1 MLPSEIAARQK
12 ALLEQYPP
20 AIQKQIHTLTIKCVA
35 LGVPALFTRMSEGPV
50 VRTFFFQPQ
59 GLALFGPLM
68 SKEEEIAGSLGVESV
83 RVERVLGEISIAV
96 PRADR
101 QLIEFDK
108 CLHTMLTSPITKE
121 MALPLLMGQSTN
133 GEHLYADLAA
143 QPHLLIAG
151 TTGSGKSV
159 YTAQLICSLA
169 LFRTPE
175 ELEFVLVD
183 TKNLDLVLFKGLE
196 HVKYVLSD
204 INDLRL
210 ALQQLLGEV
219 RLRNQ
224 EMSGIARNI
233 GEWNRLQEIHANAIH
248 IPNAQKYKD
257 YERSRKMK
265 YKILIIDEMAD
276 VFMQDR
282 SYLSQFKKSERPI
295 AIEDLVQQILQI
307 SRAAGIHLI
316 LATQQ
321 PSVKIISGVMKANAP
336 ARVSFKL
343 PSMSDSRVIL
353 DENGAEN
360 LLGKGDYLYKIAG
373 SDTVKRAH
381 SAFVSTNDIATI
393 LVQNEEIRRQYAT
406 ILQP

>member
-1 MLPSEIAARQK
+1 MLPSEAALKQK
-12 ALLEQYPP
+12 SLIEQYPP
-20 AIQKQIHTLTIKCVA
+20 EIQKQIHILTMKCVS
-35 LGVPALFTRMSEGPV
+35 LGVPALFTRMLEGPV

-59 GLALFGPLM
+59 GLALYGPLM

-96 PRADR
+96 PRVDR

-121 MALPLLMGQSTN
+121 MALPLLMGQTTN

-183 TKNLDLVLFKGLE
+183 TKNLDLVLFKPLE
-196 HVKYVLSD
+196 HVKYVLNN
-204 INDLRL
+204 IQDLRT
-210 ALQQLLGEV
+210 ALQELLATV
-219 RLRNQ
+219 RLRNTQ
-224 EMSGIARNI
+224 MSGLARNISEWNTMCSGIAPSKK
-233 GEWNRLQEIHANAIH
+233 L
-248 IPNAQKYKD
+248 
-257 YERSRKMK
+257 M
-265 YKILIIDEMAD
+265 YKILIIDELAD

-282 SYLSQFKKSERPI
+282 AYLSQFKKNERPP

-307 SRAAGIHLI
+307 SRAAGVHLI

-336 ARVSFKL
+336 ARVAFKL

-353 DENGAEN
+353 DENGAQD
-360 LLGKGDYLYKIAG
+360 LLGLGDYLYKIAG

-381 SAFVSTNDIATI
+381 SAYVSTTDIATI
-393 LVQNEEIRRQYAT
+393 IAQNEMIRMQYKEFV
-406 ILQP
+406 

>member
-1 MLPSEIAARQK
+1 MLPSEIALKQK
-12 ALLEQYPP
+12 TLISQYPP
-20 AIQKQIHTLTIKCVA
+20 EIQKQIHTLTIKCIA
-35 LGVPALFTRMSEGPV
+35 LGVPALFTRMQEGPV
-50 VRTFFFQPQ
+50 VRTFFFAPQ

-68 SKEEEIAGSLGVESV
+68 SKCEEIAGTLGVESV
-83 RVERVLGEISIAV
+83 RIERVLGEISIAV
-96 PRADR
+96 PRVDR
-101 QLIEFDK
+101 QLVEFDK
-108 CLHTMLTSPITKE
+108 CLHTMLTSPQTKL
-121 MALPLLMGQSTN
+121 MALPLLMGVSTD

-175 ELEFVLVD
+175 ELEFVFVD

-196 HVKYVLSD
+196 HVKYVLSSIED
-204 INDLRL
+204 IRTALRDAL
-210 ALQQLLGEV
+210 AEV
-219 RLRNQ
+219 RLRNEQ
-224 EMSGIARNI
+224 MSGIARNI
-233 GEWNRLQEIHANAIH
+233 TEWNALIQEDYDYMSDPRNRAI
-248 IPNAQKYKD
+248 PTKQKM
-257 YERSRKMK
+257 R
-265 YKILIIDEMAD
+265 YKIIIIDEMAD

-282 SYLSQFKKSERPI
+282 AYLSLFKKSERPP

-307 SRAAGIHLI
+307 SRAAGVHLI

-321 PSVKIISGVMKANAP
+321 PTVKIISGVMKANAP

-381 SAFVSTNDIATI
+381 SAYVSTNDIANI
-393 LVQNEEIRRQYAT
+393 LCQNEQIRRQYEP
-406 ILQP
+406 ISS